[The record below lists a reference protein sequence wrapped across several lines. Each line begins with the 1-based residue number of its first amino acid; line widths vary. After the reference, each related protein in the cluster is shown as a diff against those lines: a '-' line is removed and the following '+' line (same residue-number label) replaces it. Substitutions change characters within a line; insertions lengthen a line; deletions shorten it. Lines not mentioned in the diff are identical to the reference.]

1 MGKMSDK
8 HIEIQEEKIEIWDGE
23 KFRDTTKEPIVHI
36 DDWKEQIE
44 ESLQPFIEIVK
55 EYGIHT
61 FTNPDTQLEVGPLSV
76 IWEMS
81 TQAFDIPREIQIV
94 IDADGKIFMDV
105 GTPGYVEF
113 SFDPVG
119 LTLPIMCWIHTHPMG
134 SAFFSSTDWKTLNT
148 WNTILESAI
157 VLGNNEF
164 WAYDVKRDICKMV
177 KYGKLKGKETK
188 EEEE

>member
-8 HIEIQEEKIEIWDGE
+8 HIEIQEEKIETWDGE
-23 KFRDTTKEPIVHI
+23 ERIVYI
-36 DDWKEQIE
+36 DDWKSQIE
-44 ESLQPFIEIVK
+44 ESLQPFIETVK

-61 FTNPDTQLEVGPLSV
+61 FTNPDTSLEVGPLSV

-105 GTPGYVEF
+105 GTPGYVDF

-119 LTLPIMCWIHTHPMG
+119 LKLPIMCWIHTHPMG
-134 SAFFSSTDWKTLNT
+134 SAFFSTTDWKTLNS
-148 WNTILESAI
+148 WNTIMESAI

-188 EEEE
+188 EEE

>member
-23 KFRDTTKEPIVHI
+23 KFKDTTKEPIVHI
-36 DDWKEQIE
+36 DEWKEQIKK
-44 ESLQPFIEIVK
+44 SLEPFVEIVK

-61 FTNPDTQLEVGPLSV
+61 FTNPDTNLEVGPLSV

-81 TQAFDIPREIQIV
+81 TEAFDIPREIQIV
-94 IDADGKIFMDV
+94 IDDDGEIFIDV
-105 GTPGYVEF
+105 GTPGYVDF
-113 SFDPVG
+113 SFEPSG
-119 LTLPIMCWIHTHPMG
+119 MKLPIMCWIHTHPMG
-134 SAFFSSTDWKTLNT
+134 SAFFSTTDWKTLNS
-148 WNTILESAI
+148 WNTIMESAI

-177 KYGKLKGKETK
+177 KYGRLKGTEKRV
-188 EEEE
+188 EEE

>member
-1 MGKMSDK
+1 MGKMGDK

-36 DDWKEQIE
+36 DDWKEQIKK
-44 ESLQPFIEIVK
+44 SLEPFVEIVK

-61 FTNPDTQLEVGPLSV
+61 FTNPDTNLEVGPLSV

-81 TQAFDIPREIQIV
+81 TEAFDIPREIQIV
-94 IDADGKIFMDV
+94 IDDDGEIFIDV
-105 GTPGYVEF
+105 GTPGYVDF
-113 SFDPVG
+113 SFEPSG
-119 LTLPIMCWIHTHPMG
+119 MKLPIMCWIHTHPMG
-134 SAFFSSTDWKTLNT
+134 SAFFSTTDWKTLNS
-148 WNTILESAI
+148 WNSIMESAI

-177 KYGKLKGKETK
+177 KYGRLKGTEKRV
-188 EEEE
+188 EEE

>member
-8 HIEIQEEKIEIWDGE
+8 HIEMQEEKIEIWDGE

-36 DDWKEQIE
+36 DDWKSKIE
-44 ESLQPFIEIVK
+44 ESLHPFVEIVK

-94 IDADGKIFMDV
+94 IDDNGEIFIDV
-105 GTPGYVEF
+105 GTPGYVDF
-113 SFDPVG
+113 SFEPSG
-119 LTLPIMCWIHTHPMG
+119 MKLPIMCWIHTHPMG
-134 SAFFSSTDWKTLNT
+134 SAFFSTTDWKTLNS
-148 WNTILESAI
+148 WNTIMESAI

-177 KYGKLKGKETK
+177 KYGKLKGTETK